1 MEQHLEE
8 TEVQKPYVKRN
19 MSLIISNQFLA
30 TIAES
35 IFQLM
40 IIWFIYERT
49 GSALYASGVM
59 AVIMVTQIFVGP
71 FMGVFVDR
79 FEPKRAMQIGYG
91 IMVLVGVFLTISYI
105 VAPSFIVLSIYI
117 ALILHNIC
125 AQWIGPAKSK
135 LLPRIVGNP
144 NVVKTNGLLSS
155 TGQTADLL
163 GQSVSGFLIAFI
175 GFVGIVLLHSGVYLI
190 ASFLLIFVID
200 LTRKKQD
207 APNDSVETSSK
218 KRFFIEM
225 REGYYILKENR
236 PVFKSIL
243 LASALNLV
251 TVASALTVVLVS
263 DRYGASAVQ
272 FGIFNACGALGGIIT
287 GLFIGKLMKKAAP
300 MRLFALGL
308 FLSGLALI
316 GVGWTTN
323 LIIGTIFMAFFSAS
337 LVLVNVVLNSMMMI
351 LIKDSHRGRVF
362 TLVAAIGGIFVPF
375 AALSG
380 GFLVDV
386 VGIAVL
392 FVASGIWLIAW
403 SVLPIV
409 DRDLKQVKLD

>member
-1 MEQHLEE
+1 MEKKKEA
-8 TEVQKPYVKRN
+8 QKPYVKRN

-30 TIAES
+30 TLAES
-35 IFQLM
+35 ILHLM

-91 IMVLVGVFLTISYI
+91 IMVMVGVILAISYI
-105 VAPSFIVLSIYI
+105 VAPSLIVLSIYI

-144 NVVKTNGLLSS
+144 NVVKTNGLISS

-163 GQSVSGFLIAFI
+163 GQSVSGFLIALI
-175 GFVGIVLLHSGVYLI
+175 GFVGVVLMHSGVYLI

-207 APNDSVETSSK
+207 ASIELVEAPSK
-218 KRFFIEM
+218 KRFFTEM
-225 REGYYILKENR
+225 REGYHILKENR

-287 GLFIGKLMKKAAP
+287 GL
-300 MRLFALGL
+300 
-308 FLSGLALI
+308 LSVI
-316 GVGWTTN
+316 
-323 LIIGTIFMAFFSAS
+323 
-337 LVLVNVVLNSMMMI
+337 
-351 LIKDSHRGRVF
+351 
-362 TLVAAIGGIFVPF
+362 
-375 AALSG
+375 
-380 GFLVDV
+380 
-386 VGIAVL
+386 
-392 FVASGIWLIAW
+392 
-403 SVLPIV
+403 
-409 DRDLKQVKLD
+409 